1 MIITKMEIAM
11 PTSDKQ
17 QLKKLEIQLCQHY
30 GDSKAEWF
38 IDALTILT
46 ELGGRQRKAYFAPSG
61 KYDSDGNPI
70 IEIEM
75 PSISP
80 VSNYCAKNGICYGIL
95 NLVKGLKPDGWKYLK
110 EKLNRD
116 AFKKAE
122 EMRDLGSD
130 ELKRRTDELL
140 GVA

>member
-1 MIITKMEIAM
+1 MTITKTEIAM
-11 PTSDKQ
+11 QTSDKNL
-17 QLKKLEIQLCQHY
+17 LKKSEIQLCQYY

-46 ELGGRQRKAYFAPSG
+46 ELGGRQRKAFYTPSG
-61 KYDSDGNPI
+61 KYDSNGKPI

-75 PSISP
+75 PPIAH
-80 VSNYCAKNGICYGIL
+80 VTNYCAKNGICYGIL
-95 NLVKGLKPDGWKYLK
+95 NLIKTLKPDGWEYLK
-110 EKLNRD
+110 RKLNRD

-122 EMRDLGSD
+122 EMRDLSND

-140 GVA
+140 EAV